1 MKNKKKLGRAVLL
14 ACLFATSL
22 SACSLFNNNKEAK
35 TLVKQPVKT
44 SQKAKYVAKKSTI
57 KKDKTT
63 EVLVDAEIKK
73 EDIVKVVKHGDHWH
87 VFTKDGREKI
97 TYTDP
102 SQMQNTSNFEM
113 VSVVGKGQLKNKN
126 VVAIKKHGDH
136 YHVYLADGTEY
147 LTYEDPSDLF
157 PNIKIGTYV
166 GSHGSQK
173 SNKTKAEK
181 VAENKKVK
189 EKLEKDDERVIKI
202 LKHGD
207 HYHIYTSKG
216 NEFVTYEDPR
226 SLYPNASY
234 GIYEGSHGDRKEMIS
249 KILKE
254 EKERQAKKKSAGIE
268 DTKEN
273 SDKLV
278 GADKL
283 VKVEENKKKHNVVK
297 ILKHGDHYHIYTADG
312 GEYISYSDPSSLY
325 PDVPIGTYVGSHGNE
340 KENKGKDNSE
350 SQSTSKVEKQGE
362 NKGQSQEKEIDQ
374 KQGEKE
380 KENKSKDSKI
390 DSEEERKARIEKLK
404 IVNILGKDKVN
415 RYDIVKILKHED
427 HYHIYDSEGREGITY
442 ENPQNIYPKANFGQY
457 EGSHTDNDKN
467 KEDKNK
473 EKNKDKS
480 KDKNKDK
487 ITWPEGITKIIDH
500 GDHWHLYK
508 GDQEVGVVAE
518 NPKSHY
524 PNAEYI
530 DESKDYSHVEVNKGD
545 LFSYDSI
552 EGKKVEGIEKIF
564 DKRFNE
570 MKSFGKITDGK
581 PAYGPGGTYK
591 GGEVFYWLHGDH
603 YHYLSIKD
611 LVKMEK
617 AGELGDFTAKD
628 IVATLKYKMENPDV
642 EIGKDYDDE
651 KSEILRDKIIQM
663 LKKQYPDADVSNIEL
678 NFYIYGSSDL
688 TFHISD
694 FEEKDGKLVYK
705 KGKLPEMKKEEKP
718 SEEEKEADKT
728 PENKEEKETK
738 PQVEKKEIDP
748 EEKKKNLEKA
758 QDGYESKEEAEK
770 AAKKALESDFAK
782 DSYNLFQGPNGRWFY
797 NLIVS

>member
-1 MKNKKKLGRAVLL
+1 MKNKKNLGRAVLL

-22 SACSLFNNNKEAK
+22 SACSLFNNKEAK
-35 TLVKQPVKT
+35 TSVNKAIKTGQKT
-44 SQKAKYVAKKSTI
+44 SYIAKKSTI

-102 SQMQNTSNFEM
+102 SQIQDTGKFEM
-113 VSVVGKGQLKNKN
+113 VSVVGKNQLKNKN

-147 LTYEDPSDLF
+147 LTYENPSALF

-166 GSHGSQK
+166 GSHGSHNA
-173 SNKTKAEK
+173 NKTKAEK

-234 GIYEGSHGDRKEMIS
+234 GIYEGSHGDRKEMIA

-254 EKERQAKKKSAGIE
+254 EKEKQAKNKDKKE
-268 DTKEN
+268 EKRPEKLQKD
-273 SDKLV
+273 DKLI
-278 GADKL
+278 
-283 VKVEENKKKHNVVK
+283 KVEDEKKTHNVIK

-312 GEYISYSDPSSLY
+312 DEYISYSDPSSLY
-325 PDVPIGTYVGSHGNE
+325 PDIPIGTYEGSHVDKKDNKEKDKKPNE
-340 KENKGKDNSE
+340 DKKENPKEEVDQDRPESPRDN
-350 SQSTSKVEKQGE
+350 K
-362 NKGQSQEKEIDQ
+362 
-374 KQGEKE
+374 
-380 KENKSKDSKI
+380 KS
-390 DSEEERKARIEKLK
+390 RIENLK
-404 IVNILGKDKVN
+404 ITNILGKEKVD
-415 RYDIVKILKHED
+415 RYDIVKILKHGD
-427 HYHIYDSEGREGITY
+427 HYHIYDSKGREGVIY
-442 ENPQNIYPKANFGQY
+442 ENPQDIYPKANFGQY
-457 EGSHTDNDKN
+457 EGSHDNQKDDK
-467 KEDKNK
+467 KEF
-473 EKNKDKS
+473 
-480 KDKNKDK
+480 
-487 ITWPEGITKIIDH
+487 TWPEGITKIIDH

-508 GDQEVGVVAE
+508 GDQEVGVVTE

-524 PNAEYI
+524 PDAEYI
-530 DESKDYSHVEVNKGD
+530 NDSKDYSHVEVNDGD

-552 EGKKVEGIEKIF
+552 KGKKVAGIERVF
-564 DKRFNE
+564 DDRFKLME
-570 MKSFGKITDGK
+570 SYGQITDGR
-581 PAYGPGGTYK
+581 AAFGPGGQYK
-591 GGEVFYWLHGDH
+591 GGDVFYWLHGDH

-642 EIGKDYDDE
+642 QIGKDYDDE
-651 KSEILRDKIIQM
+651 KSEILRYNIIQF
-663 LKKQYPDADVSNIEL
+663 LEKAYPEANVSNIEL
-678 NFYIYGSSDL
+678 NFYVYGPEDL
-688 TFHISD
+688 VFHISD
-694 FEEKDGKLVYK
+694 FEEVDGKIVYK
-705 KGKLPEMKKEEKP
+705 NGKLPEMKKEEA
-718 SEEEKEADKT
+718 EEENSDEKIEESPK
-728 PENKEEKETK
+728 NKEEKETK
-738 PQVEKKEIDP
+738 PKIEKKEIDP
-748 EEKKKNLEKA
+748 EEKKENLEKA
-758 QDGYESKEEAEK
+758 QDGYESKEAAEK
-770 AAKKALESDFAK
+770 AAQKALESDFANNAY
-782 DSYNLFQGPNGRWFY
+782 DLIQGSNGRWFY
-797 NLIVS
+797 NLKVN

>member
-1 MKNKKKLGRAVLL
+1 
-14 ACLFATSL
+14 
-22 SACSLFNNNKEAK
+22 
-35 TLVKQPVKT
+35 
-44 SQKAKYVAKKSTI
+44 
-57 KKDKTT
+57 
-63 EVLVDAEIKK
+63 
-73 EDIVKVVKHGDHWH
+73 
-87 VFTKDGREKI
+87 
-97 TYTDP
+97 
-102 SQMQNTSNFEM
+102 
-113 VSVVGKGQLKNKN
+113 
-126 VVAIKKHGDH
+126 
-136 YHVYLADGTEY
+136 
-147 LTYEDPSDLF
+147 
-157 PNIKIGTYV
+157 
-166 GSHGSQK
+166 
-173 SNKTKAEK
+173 
-181 VAENKKVK
+181 
-189 EKLEKDDERVIKI
+189 
-202 LKHGD
+202 
-207 HYHIYTSKG
+207 
-216 NEFVTYEDPR
+216 
-226 SLYPNASY
+226 
-234 GIYEGSHGDRKEMIS
+234 MIS

-268 DTKEN
+268 ETKEN

-283 VKVEENKKKHNVVK
+283 VKVEENNKKHNVVS

-312 GEYISYSDPSSLY
+312 GEYISYGNPRSLY
-325 PDVPIGTYVGSHGNE
+325 PDVPIGTYVGSHCDE
-340 KENKGKDNSE
+340 KDN
-350 SQSTSKVEKQGE
+350 
-362 NKGQSQEKEIDQ
+362 
-374 KQGEKE
+374 KE
-380 KENKSKDSKI
+380 KDKNPNKDKKEEPNQDKPENPRDDEKV
-390 DSEEERKARIEKLK
+390 RIENLK
-404 IVNILGKDKVN
+404 ITNILGKEKVN
-415 RYDIVKILKHED
+415 RYDIVKILKHGD
-427 HYHIYDSEGREGITY
+427 HYHIYDSKGREGVTY
-442 ENPQNIYPKANFGQY
+442 QNPQDIYPKANFGLY
-457 EGSHTDNDKN
+457 EGSHDNQNDDK
-467 KEDKNK
+467 KEF
-473 EKNKDKS
+473 
-480 KDKNKDK
+480 
-487 ITWPEGITKIIDH
+487 TWPEGITKIIDH

-524 PNAEYI
+524 PKAEYI
-530 DESKDYSHVEVNKGD
+530 DESKDYSHVEVNKDD

-651 KSEILRDKIIQM
+651 NSEILRANIIKL
-663 LKKQYPDADVSNIEL
+663 LKKTYPDADVENIEL
-678 NFYIYGSSDL
+678 NFNIYGTENLS
-688 TFHISD
+688 FHISD

-718 SEEEKEADKT
+718 AEEEKEADKT

-738 PQVEKKEIDP
+738 PQIEKKEIDP
-748 EEKKKNLEKA
+748 EEKKENLEKA
-758 QDGYESKEEAEK
+758 QDGYESREEAEK

-782 DSYNLFQGPNGRWFY
+782 DSYDLFQGPNGRWYY